1 MLETQRTD
9 RDLGVFYSVDVRYK
23 RIRCF
28 ERVHFIKP
36 TLPGE
41 IQVVGFFYKVFN
53 IQIYFFLKTDW
64 GQPGV
69 SVILRSKQIISR
81 GITTSAVS
89 SLLFHCLLH
98 NWRILTSHQASLII
112 INPPI
117 RLTIKGAIWLV
128 KVCPRS
134 LMKRRTQTNSSRLTA
149 RQSKHLETGFL
160 THEDLE
166 CTLHILHINLEF
178 ILCLNSEPHLDFMGS
193 SRRVKIMAVSA
204 IKTSLLETLITDASR
219 N

>member
-1 MLETQRTD
+1 MSGIKEYDALKECTLLSQP
-9 RDLGVFYSVDVRYK
+9 SP
-23 RIRCF
+23 
-28 ERVHFIKP
+28 ERSR
-36 TLPGE
+36 LL
-41 IQVVGFFYKVFN
+41 FFYKVFN

-69 SVILRSKQIISR
+69 SVILRSKQIIST

-160 THEDLE
+160 TQGRCSWRPWMHPSYF
-166 CTLHILHINLEF
+166 TH
-178 ILCLNSEPHLDFMGS
+178 
-193 SRRVKIMAVSA
+193 
-204 IKTSLLETLITDASR
+204 
-219 N
+219 